1 MYALSRGMGAH
12 NVTRNGIRRPLMQYM
27 GGKWRIAPWIIEHM
41 PAHRCYVELFGGAAS
56 VLLSKPPAPIEVL
69 NDLDDEVNTLYRVLR
84 NTEQLRALMRALK
97 RTPYGRSAYL
107 EAIAPA
113 GDCDQVEIAR
123 RLIVRGA
130 MGLRAYS
137 GARCATTF
145 ASYPSLLASSWR
157 GHHRI
162 LPLIARRLHEVVI
175 EHRSAIDLVKLY
187 DRPDTLYY
195 ADPPYLPETR
205 TSETRYSHEMTVVDH
220 EALLKRLCAI
230 DGIALISGYPSELY
244 NDLLAG
250 WMRVTRRA
258 RVFGTA
264 GDLNRQEMLWI
275 SPRAA
280 DVLQQQKPQKNFAK
294 TA

>member
-1 MYALSRGMGAH
+1 MGAH

-69 NDLDDEVNTLYRVLR
+69 NDLDDEVNTIYRVLR

-145 ASYPSLLASSWR
+145 ASCPRLLASSWR

-195 ADPPYLPETR
+195 ADPPYVPVTR
-205 TSETRYSHEMTVVDH
+205 TSGERYRCEMSMVDH
-220 EALLKRLCAI
+220 EALLDRLCNIQGMAV
-230 DGIALISGYPSELY
+230 ISGYPSALY
-244 NDLLAG
+244 DNRLSG
-250 WMRVTRRA
+250 WQQVTKDVQ
-258 RVFGTA
+258 VFSTA
-264 GDLNRQEMLWI
+264 GGNQRRETLWI

-280 DVLQQQKPQKNFAK
+280 EALSYLQLVSI
-294 TA
+294 